1 MVYEPEVLP
10 AIEFTAIELQEA
22 TWTSDAVSK
31 LLAQI
36 NSGETLLRTS
46 LAQLGTVLLKVRTK
60 KYWHAWGFPSFGAY
74 IDSIK
79 NQVGKGRTQLYQTI
93 GVADKLLP
101 FVTPDELANIG
112 ISKAIL
118 LKQSVEKTGKTPSD
132 EILDQAQDPK
142 VDAAEL
148 KALLFKNSNGSPE
161 NGQETYFDLGG
172 FYTTKEEKE
181 EILRTFDVAT
191 KTDPVISNEIPEWAR
206 RKEIIQRLCMNYL
219 AEYEALVAK
228 GQA

>member
-118 LKQSVEKTGKTPSD
+118 LKQSIDKTGKMSSSII
-132 EILDQAQDPK
+132 EKAKDQQ

-161 NGQETYFDLGG
+161 NGQEMYFDLGG

-181 EILRTFDVAT
+181 EILRTFDVAS

-228 GQA
+228 GVA